1 MLGIQDSINRT
12 KSTSVDTT
20 PIKKE
25 KAEEVIEESI
35 TEIPEEKE
43 ETTEEEFSSSYW
55 RKRKNR

>member
-20 PIKKE
+20 PIKEE

-43 ETTEEEFSSSYW
+43 EDTEEEFSSSYW
-55 RKRKNR
+55 RKRRNR

>member
-20 PIKKE
+20 PIKEE
-25 KAEEVIEESI
+25 KTEEVIEESI

-43 ETTEEEFSSSYW
+43 EEFSSSYW
-55 RKRKNR
+55 RRRSR